1 MASITI
7 RNLDDDLKRRL
18 RVRAAE
24 HGCSMEQE
32 VREILGEALGGKPEA
47 VPKGEEK
54 GLGTILYEL
63 FAPVRG
69 MELPI
74 EPRGSMPSREPP
86 RFD

>member
-1 MASITI
+1 MGSITI
-7 RNLDDDLKRRL
+7 RNLNDDVKRKL
-18 RVRAAE
+18 RIRAAL

-32 VREILGEALGGKPEA
+32 AREILGEALNGGVE
-47 VPKGEEK
+47 VSSEVEEK

-69 MELPI
+69 IELPI

>member
-7 RNLDDDLKRRL
+7 RNLNDDLKRRL
-18 RVRAAE
+18 RIRAAV

-32 VREILGEALGGKPEA
+32 ARNILGEVLNGGTEEGAEA
-47 VPKGEEK
+47 EEK
-54 GLGTILYEL
+54 GFGTYLYEL
-63 FAPVRG
+63 LAPYRG